1 MAQAPV
7 TAALMAALSREVRP
21 FLRRVKERRLA
32 GGAWPVWAFS
42 GKWGKGVAVVSGMGA
57 AAAAQAADWIFQNYQ
72 PRVFIS
78 LGFGGAVTPALPAG
92 AVVLGEV
99 FWRYDPGAGA
109 LQEISA
115 PPPPVA
121 LRDLCERLAAAG
133 LPAFLGSVVTTAGI
147 IHKGHQGG
155 PLLHLTYPVLDLE
168 TSAAAGA
175 ARSRG
180 LPFLALRA
188 VTDTAAEE
196 IPQFIRQA
204 AQEETL
210 PTAGKALAWLAGDP
224 RRLLALLHLWRRSR
238 LAAHNLA
245 CALEVVLDMG

>member
-7 TAALMAALSREVRP
+7 TAALLAALSQEVRP

-32 GGAWPVWAFS
+32 GSAWPVWAFS

-92 AVVLGEV
+92 ALVLGEA

-109 LQEISA
+109 LQKITA
-115 PPPPVA
+115 PLPPVA
-121 LRDLCERLAAAG
+121 LADLLDRLQAAG

-155 PLLHLTYPVLDLE
+155 PLLHLTHPVLDLE

-175 ARSRG
+175 A
-180 LPFLALRA
+180 LALG
-188 VTDTAAEE
+188 
-196 IPQFIRQA
+196 P
-204 AQEETL
+204 
-210 PTAGKALAWLAGDP
+210 ALSGSP
-224 RRLLALLHLWRRSR
+224 GCH
-238 LAAHNLA
+238 
-245 CALEVVLDMG
+245 